1 MPDEIPA
8 FILKFCKT
16 PRSIAEIMAEIDIK
30 TAKYLKTEYLQPLIN
45 NGSIAE
51 TIPDKPKSKYQ
62 KYVTKLD

>member
-1 MPDEIPA
+1 
-8 FILKFCKT
+8 
-16 PRSIAEIMAEIDIK
+16 MAEIDIK